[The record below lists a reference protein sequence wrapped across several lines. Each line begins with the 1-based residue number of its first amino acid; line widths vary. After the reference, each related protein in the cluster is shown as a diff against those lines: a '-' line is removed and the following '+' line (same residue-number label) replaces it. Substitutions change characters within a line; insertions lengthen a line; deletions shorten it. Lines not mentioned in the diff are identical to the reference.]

1 MGLVQMKTNQQM
13 VAEEEKAI
21 QDLIAFEEDKK
32 FTRVVDSLAAYLR
45 RAWEDAKKE
54 KTDVEQ
60 VILDNMRA
68 IKGEYSRQK
77 LDEIKTLGGSEI
89 YMMLT
94 ETKTRH
100 CEAWVKDILFQPNNI
115 PWDIQPTPV
124 PDLPGD
130 LEETII
136 ENFMAQTV
144 DAVITMALQTGAP
157 VDQGLLSQRLKAAIP
172 EIKAGAMQAIKNYA
186 KEQAEKMR
194 DQMDDQLHEGGW
206 YDCIDEIIPDA
217 ICKTG
222 ILKGPTLR
230 IENHRKVEIDD
241 DGTPTLSVEEV
252 KLPTYERRPPLDI
265 YPGPGATGFDNAYL
279 FDKLAYSPSQI
290 QGFIGLPGF
299 KEDEIRAVLKECD
312 EGSLREWTNMET
324 ERAEVEGK
332 PVEMIRDWQE
342 VDVLEFW
349 GPVQGKTLHEWDA
362 SLKTKAPDADK
373 FYQIN
378 AFLCGNHVM
387 KAILNP
393 DPMGKKP
400 YSKISFIEKAGSF
413 WGVGLPEVIADIQAA
428 CNACARALVNNVGMA
443 SGPQV
448 VINEEMLADFEKGEF
463 VPWKRWWVNDND
475 ASTPGKKAI
484 EFYQPTMIA
493 QQLISVFEFFMKQ
506 ADESSGVPAY
516 AHGDVQVGGAG
527 NTASGLSM
535 LMTQAARGIKLF
547 IKNLDRKTIED
558 SIRRQYYWNMERK
571 KFSGMVGD
579 QKIVAKGSV
588 SLIAKEQQ
596 ANRMTELLS
605 ITTQTQTLKP
615 EETRKLVK
623 KVFKAHEID
632 PKEIMEDSPIP
643 LSLMMDYQPNAIP
656 SLAKP
661 ATLNAAGEPAQ
672 GTDFQTVFGR
682 GGPASSPAPPAK

>member
-1 MGLVQMKTNQQM
+1 MGLIQMKSNEQM
-13 VAEEEKAI
+13 VKEEERAI
-21 QDLIAFEEDKK
+21 EDLIAFEEEKKITMVSDKL
-32 FTRVVDSLAAYLR
+32 SAYLR

-54 KTDVEQ
+54 KRDVETK
-60 VILDNMRA
+60 ILDNMRA
-68 IKGEYSRQK
+68 INGEYSPEK
-77 LDEIKTLGGSEI
+77 LADIKKMIGGSEI

-94 ETKTRH
+94 ETKTRN

-115 PWDIQPTPV
+115 PWDIEPTPM

-130 LEETII
+130 LEETIV
-136 ENFMAQTV
+136 EDFMQQVV
-144 DAVITMALQTGAP
+144 DSVITMAQQTGAP
-157 VDQGLLSQRLKAAIP
+157 VDQNLLSQKLKAAIP

-186 KEQAEKMR
+186 KQKAEEMR
-194 DQMDDQLHEGGW
+194 DQMNDQLIEGGW
-206 YDCIDEIIPDA
+206 YETIDDVIPDA
-217 ICKTG
+217 IVKCG

-230 IENHRKVEIDD
+230 IENQRKVDIDQA
-241 DGTPTLSVEEV
+241 GTPTLSVEEV

-265 YPGPGATGFDNAYL
+265 YPGPGATGFDNVYL

-299 KEDEIRAVLKECD
+299 KEDEIRKVLQECR
-312 EGSLREWTNMET
+312 EGSLREWTFIET
-324 ERAEVEGK
+324 ERAEAENK
-332 PVEMIRDWQE
+332 PTEMIRDWEE

-349 GPVQGKTLHEWDA
+349 GPVQGKTLHEWDEA
-362 SLKTKAPDADK
+362 LKKKAPDADK
-373 FYQIN
+373 FYEIN
-378 AFLCGNHVM
+378 AFLCGNHVI

-400 YSKISFIEKAGSF
+400 YSKVSFIERPSSF
-413 WGVGLPEVIADIQAA
+413 WGVGLPEVIADLQGA

-448 VINEEMLADFEKGEF
+448 VINEEMLADFEKGDF
-463 VPWKRWWVNDND
+463 LPWKRWWVNDND

-484 EFYQPTMIA
+484 EFYQPTLIA

-516 AHGDVQVGGAG
+516 AHGDPQVGGAG

-547 IKNLDRKTIED
+547 IKNIDRKMIED
-558 SIRRQYYWNMERK
+558 SLRRQYYWNMERK
-571 KFSGMVGD
+571 KFAGLIGD

-596 ANRMTELLS
+596 ASRMTELLS
-605 ITTQTQTLKP
+605 ISTQTQALRP

-643 LSLMMDYQPNAIP
+643 TM
-656 SLAKP
+656 
-661 ATLNAAGEPAQ
+661 
-672 GTDFQTVFGR
+672 
-682 GGPASSPAPPAK
+682 GGMIGYRKSVV

>member
-1 MGLVQMKTNQQM
+1 MGLIQMKSNTQM
-13 VAEEEKAI
+13 VKEEEKAI
-21 QDLIAFEEDKK
+21 QDLISFEEEKK
-32 FTRVVDSLAAYLR
+32 ITRITDNLSAYLR

-54 KTDVEQ
+54 KRDVENQ
-60 VILDNMRA
+60 ILDNMRA
-68 IKGEYSRQK
+68 IKGEYSLKK
-77 LDEIKTLGGSEI
+77 LAEINTLGGSTI

-115 PWDIQPTPV
+115 PWDIEPTPL

-130 LEETII
+130 LENTII
-136 ENFMAQTV
+136 ENFMSQTV
-144 DAVITMALQTGAP
+144 DAVITMAMQTGAP
-157 VDQGLLSQRLKAAIP
+157 VDQNLLSQRLKAAIP
-172 EIKAGAMQAIKNYA
+172 EIKAGALYAVKKYA
-186 KEQAEKMR
+186 KEKAEEMR
-194 DQMDDQLHEGGW
+194 DKMNDQLVEGGW
-206 YDCIDEIIPDA
+206 YDTIDEIIPDA

-230 IENHRKVEIDD
+230 LENQRKVDIDD
-241 DGTPTLSVEEV
+241 AGNPELSVEEV
-252 KLPTYERRPPLDI
+252 KIPTYERRPPLDI

-279 FDKLAYSPSQI
+279 FDKLAYSPYQI

-299 KEDEIRAVLKECD
+299 KEPEIRAVLKEC
-312 EGSLREWTNMET
+312 EGGALREWTSIET
-324 ERAEVEGK
+324 ERAEVEEK
-332 PVEMIRDWQE
+332 PVEMIRDWEE

-362 SLKTKAPDADK
+362 DLKKKAPDADK

-378 AFLCGNHVM
+378 AFLCGNHVI

-400 YSKISFIEKAGSF
+400 YSRVSFIEKSGSF

-463 VPWKRWWVNDND
+463 VPWKRWWVNDGD

-484 EFYQPTMIA
+484 DFYQPTLIA

-547 IKNLDRKTIED
+547 IKNIDRKTIED

-571 KFSGMVGD
+571 KFAGLVGD

-615 EETRKLVK
+615 EETRNLVK
-623 KVFKAHEID
+623 KVFRAHEID
-632 PKEIMEDSPIP
+632 PREILEDSPIP
-643 LSLMMDYQPNAIP
+643 LSLMMNYQPNATP

-672 GTDFQTVFGR
+672 GTDFQTVLGR
-682 GGPASSPAPPAK
+682 GGPASSPAPPAR

>member
-1 MGLVQMKTNQQM
+1 MGLIQMKSNTQM
-13 VAEEEKAI
+13 VKEEEKAI
-21 QDLIAFEEDKK
+21 QDLISFEEEKK
-32 FTRVVDSLAAYLR
+32 ITRITDNLSAYLR

-54 KTDVEQ
+54 KRDVENQ
-60 VILDNMRA
+60 ILDNMRA
-68 IKGEYSRQK
+68 IKGEYSLKK
-77 LDEIKTLGGSEI
+77 LAEINTLGGSTI

-115 PWDIQPTPV
+115 PWDIEPTPL

-130 LEETII
+130 LENTII
-136 ENFMAQTV
+136 ENFMSQTV
-144 DAVITMALQTGAP
+144 DAVITMAMQTGAP
-157 VDQGLLSQRLKAAIP
+157 VDQNLLSQRLKAAIP
-172 EIKAGAMQAIKNYA
+172 EIKAGALYAVKKYA
-186 KEQAEKMR
+186 KEKAEEMR
-194 DQMDDQLHEGGW
+194 DKMNDQLVEGGW
-206 YDCIDEIIPDA
+206 YDTIDEIIPDA

-230 IENHRKVEIDD
+230 LENQRKVDIDD
-241 DGTPTLSVEEV
+241 AGNPELSVEEV
-252 KLPTYERRPPLDI
+252 KIPTYERRPPLDI

-279 FDKLAYSPSQI
+279 FDKLAYSPYQI

-299 KEDEIRAVLKECD
+299 KEPEIRAVLKEC
-312 EGSLREWTNMET
+312 EGGALREWTSIET
-324 ERAEVEGK
+324 ERAEVEEK
-332 PVEMIRDWQE
+332 PVEMIRDWEE

-362 SLKTKAPDADK
+362 DLKKKAPDADK

-378 AFLCGNHVM
+378 AFLCGNHVI

-400 YSKISFIEKAGSF
+400 YSKVSFIEKSGSF

-463 VPWKRWWVNDND
+463 VPWKRWWVNDGD

-484 EFYQPTMIA
+484 DFYQPTLIA

-547 IKNLDRKTIED
+547 IKNIDRKTIED

-571 KFSGMVGD
+571 KFAGLVGD

-615 EETRKLVK
+615 EETRNLVK
-623 KVFKAHEID
+623 KVFRAHEID
-632 PKEIMEDSPIP
+632 PREILEDSPIP
-643 LSLMMDYQPNAIP
+643 LSLMMNYQPNATP

-672 GTDFQTVFGR
+672 GTDFQTVLGR
-682 GGPASSPAPPAK
+682 GGPASSPAPPAR

>member
-1 MGLVQMKTNQQM
+1 MGLIQMKSNTQM
-13 VAEEEKAI
+13 VKEEEKAI
-21 QDLIAFEEDKK
+21 QDLISFEEEKK
-32 FTRVVDSLAAYLR
+32 ITRITDNLSAYLR

-54 KTDVEQ
+54 KRDVENQ
-60 VILDNMRA
+60 ILDNMRA
-68 IKGEYSRQK
+68 IKGEYSLKK
-77 LDEIKTLGGSEI
+77 LAEINTLGGSTI

-115 PWDIQPTPV
+115 PWDIEPTPL

-130 LEETII
+130 LENTII
-136 ENFMAQTV
+136 ENFMSQTV
-144 DAVITMALQTGAP
+144 DAVITMAMQTGAP
-157 VDQGLLSQRLKAAIP
+157 VDQNLLSQRLKAAIP
-172 EIKAGAMQAIKNYA
+172 EIKAGALYAVKKYA
-186 KEQAEKMR
+186 KEKAEEMR
-194 DQMDDQLHEGGW
+194 DKMNDQLVEGGW
-206 YDCIDEIIPDA
+206 YDTIDEIIPDA

-230 IENHRKVEIDD
+230 IENQRKVDIDD
-241 DGTPTLSVEEV
+241 AGNAELSVEEV
-252 KLPTYERRPPLDI
+252 KIPTYERRPPLDI

-279 FDKLAYSPSQI
+279 FDKLAYSPYQI

-299 KEDEIRAVLKECD
+299 KEPEIRAVLKEC
-312 EGSLREWTNMET
+312 EGGALREWTSIET
-324 ERAEVEGK
+324 ERAEVEEK
-332 PVEMIRDWQE
+332 PVEMIRDWEE

-362 SLKTKAPDADK
+362 DLKKKAPDADK

-378 AFLCGNHVM
+378 AFLCGNHVI

-400 YSKISFIEKAGSF
+400 YSKVSFIEKSGSF

-463 VPWKRWWVNDND
+463 VPWKRWWVNDGD

-484 EFYQPTMIA
+484 DFYQPTLIA

-547 IKNLDRKTIED
+547 IKNIDRKTIED

-571 KFSGMVGD
+571 KFAGLVGD

-615 EETRKLVK
+615 EETRNLVK
-623 KVFKAHEID
+623 KVFRAHEID
-632 PKEIMEDSPIP
+632 PREILEDSPIP
-643 LSLMMDYQPNAIP
+643 LSLMMNYQPNATP

-672 GTDFQTVFGR
+672 GTDFQTVLGR
-682 GGPASSPAPPAK
+682 GGPASSPAPPAR

>member
-1 MGLVQMKTNQQM
+1 MGLIQMKSNQQM
-13 VAEEEKAI
+13 VVEEEKAI
-21 QDLIAFEEDKK
+21 QDLIQFEEEKTI
-32 FTRVVDSLAAYLR
+32 TRITDSLSSYLHS
-45 RAWEDAKKE
+45 AFEDAKKE
-54 KTDVEQ
+54 KRAVENQ
-60 VILDNMRA
+60 ILDNMRA
-68 IKGEYSRQK
+68 IKGEYDSTK
-77 LDEIKTLGGSEI
+77 LADIRKLGGSEI

-94 ETKTRH
+94 ETKARN

-115 PWDIQPTPV
+115 PWDIEPTPM

-130 LEETII
+130 LETTII
-136 ENFMAQTV
+136 EDFMQQTV
-144 DAVITMALQTGAP
+144 DAVITMSMQSGAP
-157 VDQGLLSQRLKAAIP
+157 VDQNLLSQRLKAAIP
-172 EIKAGAMQAIKNYA
+172 EIKAGAMQAVKNYA
-186 KEQAEKMR
+186 KEKAEEMK
-194 DQMDDQLHEGGW
+194 DQINDQLVEGGW
-206 YDCIDEIIPDA
+206 YDAFDEIIPDA
-217 ICKTG
+217 ILKTG

-230 IENHRKVEIDD
+230 IENQRKVDIDD
-241 DGTPTLSVEEV
+241 EGNPTLTVEPT
-252 KLPTYERRPPLDI
+252 KIPTYERRPPLDI

-299 KEDEIRAVLKECD
+299 KEKEIRLVLQEC
-312 EGSLREWTNMET
+312 EGGTLREWTSIDT
-324 ERAEVEGK
+324 ERAEMEEK
-332 PVEMIRDWQE
+332 PVEMIRDWEE

-349 GPVQGKTLHEWDA
+349 GPVQGKTLHEWDEG
-362 SLKTKAPDADK
+362 LKKKAPDADK
-373 FYQIN
+373 FYEIN
-378 AFLCGNHVM
+378 AYLVGNHVI

-400 YSKISFIEKAGSF
+400 YSKVSFIEKAGSF
-413 WGVGLPEVIADIQAA
+413 WGVGLPEVIADLQAA

-448 VINEEMLADFEKGEF
+448 VINEEMLADFEKGDF

-475 ASTPGKKAI
+475 ASAPGRKAI
-484 EFYQPTMIA
+484 EFYQPTLIA

-516 AHGDVQVGGAG
+516 AHGDPQVGGGG

-535 LMTQAARGIKLF
+535 LMTMAARGIKLF
-547 IKNLDRKTIED
+547 IKNIDRKTIED

-571 KFSGMVGD
+571 KFAGLVGD

-596 ANRMTELLS
+596 AARMTELLS
-605 ITTQTQTLKP
+605 ISTQTQVLQP
-615 EETRKLVK
+615 QETRKLFK
-623 KVFKAHEID
+623 KVLKTHEID
-632 PKEIMEDSPIP
+632 PKEIMDDSPIP
-643 LSLMMDYQPNAIP
+643 LSTMAGYQPNATP

-672 GTDFQTVFGR
+672 GTDFQTVSGR
-682 GGPASSPAPPAK
+682 GGPASSPVPAR

>member
-1 MGLVQMKTNQQM
+1 MGLIQMKSNQQM
-13 VAEEEKAI
+13 VVEEEKAI
-21 QDLIAFEEDKK
+21 QDLIQFEEEKTI
-32 FTRVVDSLAAYLR
+32 TRITDSLSAYLR
-45 RAWEDAKKE
+45 RAFEDAKKE
-54 KTDVEQ
+54 KRAVENQ
-60 VILDNMRA
+60 ILDNMRA
-68 IKGEYSRQK
+68 IKGEYDSAK
-77 LDEIKTLGGSEI
+77 LADIRKLGGSEI

-94 ETKTRH
+94 ETKVRN

-115 PWDIQPTPV
+115 PWDIEPTPM

-130 LEETII
+130 LETTII
-136 ENFMAQTV
+136 EDFMQQTV
-144 DAVITMALQTGAP
+144 DAVITMSMQSGAP
-157 VDQGLLSQRLKAAIP
+157 VDQNLLSQRLKAAIP
-172 EIKAGAMQAIKNYA
+172 EIKAGAMQAVKNYA
-186 KEQAEKMR
+186 KEKAGEMK
-194 DQMDDQLHEGGW
+194 DQINDQLVEGGW
-206 YDCIDEIIPDA
+206 YDAFDEIIPDA
-217 ICKTG
+217 ILKTG

-230 IENHRKVEIDD
+230 IENQRKVDIDD
-241 DGTPTLSVEEV
+241 EGNPTLTVEPT
-252 KLPTYERRPPLDI
+252 KIPTYERRPPLDI

-299 KEDEIRAVLKECD
+299 KEKEIRLVLKEC
-312 EGSLREWTNMET
+312 EGGTLREWTSIDT
-324 ERAEVEGK
+324 ERAEMEEK
-332 PVEMIRDWQE
+332 PVEMIRDWEE

-349 GPVQGKTLHEWDA
+349 GPVQGKTLHEWDDG
-362 SLKTKAPDADK
+362 LKKKAPDADK
-373 FYQIN
+373 FYEIN
-378 AFLCGNHVM
+378 AYLVGNHVI

-400 YSKISFIEKAGSF
+400 YSKVSFIEKPGSF
-413 WGVGLPEVIADIQAA
+413 WGVGLPEVIADLQAA

-448 VINEEMLADFEKGEF
+448 VINEEMLADFEKGDF

-475 ASTPGKKAI
+475 ASAPGRKAI
-484 EFYQPTMIA
+484 EFYQPTLIA

-516 AHGDVQVGGAG
+516 AHGDPQVGGGG

-535 LMTQAARGIKLF
+535 LMTMAARGIKLF
-547 IKNLDRKTIED
+547 IKNIDRKTIED

-571 KFSGMVGD
+571 KFAGLVGD

-596 ANRMTELLS
+596 ASRMTELLS
-605 ITTQTQTLKP
+605 ISAQTQVLQP
-615 EETRKLVK
+615 QETRKLFK
-623 KVFKAHEID
+623 KVLKTHEID
-632 PKEIMEDSPIP
+632 PKEIMDDSPIP
-643 LSLMMDYQPNAIP
+643 LSTMAGYQPNATP

-672 GTDFQTVFGR
+672 GTDFQTVSGR
-682 GGPASSPAPPAK
+682 GGPASSPVPPAQ

>member
-1 MGLVQMKTNQQM
+1 MGLIQMKSNQQM
-13 VAEEEKAI
+13 VVEEEKAI
-21 QDLIAFEEDKK
+21 QDLISFEEEKTI
-32 FTRVVDSLAAYLR
+32 TRITDSLSSYLHS
-45 RAWEDAKKE
+45 AFEDAKKE
-54 KTDVEQ
+54 KRAVENQ
-60 VILDNMRA
+60 ILDNMRA
-68 IKGEYSRQK
+68 IKGEYDSAK
-77 LDEIKTLGGSEI
+77 MADINKLGGSTI

-94 ETKTRH
+94 ETKARN

-115 PWDIQPTPV
+115 PWDIEPTPM

-130 LEETII
+130 LETTII
-136 ENFMAQTV
+136 EDFMQQTV
-144 DAVITMALQTGAP
+144 DTVITMSMQSGAP
-157 VDQGLLSQRLKAAIP
+157 VDQNLLSKRLKAAIP
-172 EIKAGAMQAIKNYA
+172 EIKAGAKQAIKNYA
-186 KEQAEKMR
+186 KEKAEEMK
-194 DQMDDQLHEGGW
+194 DQINDQLVEGGW
-206 YDCIDEIIPDA
+206 YDAFDEIIPDA
-217 ICKTG
+217 ILKTG

-230 IENHRKVEIDD
+230 IENQRKVDIDD
-241 DGTPTLSVEEV
+241 EGNPTLTVEPT
-252 KLPTYERRPPLDI
+252 KIPTYERRPPLDI

-299 KEDEIRAVLKECD
+299 KEKEIRLVLQEC
-312 EGSLREWTNMET
+312 EGGTLREWTSIDT
-324 ERAEVEGK
+324 ERAEMEEK
-332 PVEMIRDWQE
+332 PVEMIRDWEE

-349 GPVQGKTLHEWDA
+349 GPVQGKTLHEWDEG
-362 SLKTKAPDADK
+362 LKKKAPDADK
-373 FYQIN
+373 FYEIN
-378 AFLCGNHVM
+378 AYLVGNHVI

-400 YSKISFIEKAGSF
+400 YSKVSFIEKAGSF
-413 WGVGLPEVIADIQAA
+413 WGVGLPEVIADLQAA

-448 VINEEMLADFEKGEF
+448 VINEEMLADFEKGDF

-475 ASTPGKKAI
+475 ASAPGRKAI
-484 EFYQPTMIA
+484 EFYQPTLIA

-516 AHGDVQVGGAG
+516 AHGDPQVGGGG

-535 LMTQAARGIKLF
+535 LMTMAARGIKLF
-547 IKNLDRKTIED
+547 VKNIDRKAIED

-571 KFSGMVGD
+571 KFAGLVGD

-596 ANRMTELLS
+596 ATRMTELLS
-605 ITTQTQTLKP
+605 ISTQTQVLQP
-615 EETRKLVK
+615 QETRKLFK
-623 KVFKAHEID
+623 KVLKTHEID
-632 PKEIMEDSPIP
+632 PKEIMDDSPIP
-643 LSLMMDYQPNAIP
+643 LSTMAGYQPNAIP

-672 GTDFQTVFGR
+672 GTDFQTVLGR
-682 GGPASSPAPPAK
+682 GGPASSPAPAR

>member
-1 MGLVQMKTNQQM
+1 MGLIQMKSNQQM
-13 VAEEEKAI
+13 VVEEEKAI
-21 QDLIAFEEDKK
+21 QDLISFEEEKTI
-32 FTRVVDSLAAYLR
+32 TRITDSLSSYLHS
-45 RAWEDAKKE
+45 AFEDAKKE
-54 KTDVEQ
+54 KRAVENQ
-60 VILDNMRA
+60 ILDNMRA
-68 IKGEYSRQK
+68 IKGEYDSAK
-77 LDEIKTLGGSEI
+77 MADINKLGGSTI

-94 ETKTRH
+94 ETKARN

-115 PWDIQPTPV
+115 PWDIEPTPM

-130 LEETII
+130 LETTII
-136 ENFMAQTV
+136 EDFMQQTV
-144 DAVITMALQTGAP
+144 DTVITMSMQSGAP
-157 VDQGLLSQRLKAAIP
+157 VDQNLLSKRLKAAIP
-172 EIKAGAMQAIKNYA
+172 EIKAGAKQAIKNYA
-186 KEQAEKMR
+186 KEKAEEMK
-194 DQMDDQLHEGGW
+194 DQINDQLVEGGW
-206 YDCIDEIIPDA
+206 YDAFDEIIPDA
-217 ICKTG
+217 ILKTG

-230 IENHRKVEIDD
+230 IENQRKVDIDD
-241 DGTPTLSVEEV
+241 EGNPTLTVEPT
-252 KLPTYERRPPLDI
+252 KIPTYERRPPLDI

-299 KEDEIRAVLKECD
+299 KEKEIRLVLQEC
-312 EGSLREWTNMET
+312 EGGTLREWTSIDT
-324 ERAEVEGK
+324 ERAEMEEK
-332 PVEMIRDWQE
+332 PVEMIRDWEE

-349 GPVQGKTLHEWDA
+349 GPVQGKTLHEWDEG
-362 SLKTKAPDADK
+362 LKKKAPDADK
-373 FYQIN
+373 FYEIN
-378 AFLCGNHVM
+378 AYLVGNHVI

-400 YSKISFIEKAGSF
+400 YSKVSFIEKAGSF
-413 WGVGLPEVIADIQAA
+413 WGVGLPEVIADLQAA

-448 VINEEMLADFEKGEF
+448 VINEEMLADFEKGDF

-475 ASTPGKKAI
+475 ASAPGRKAI
-484 EFYQPTMIA
+484 EFYQPTLIA

-516 AHGDVQVGGAG
+516 AHGDPQVGGGG

-535 LMTQAARGIKLF
+535 LMTMAARGIKLF
-547 IKNLDRKTIED
+547 IKNIDRKAIED

-571 KFSGMVGD
+571 KFAGLVGD

-596 ANRMTELLS
+596 ATRMTELLS
-605 ITTQTQTLKP
+605 ISTQTQVLQP
-615 EETRKLVK
+615 QETRKLFK
-623 KVFKAHEID
+623 KVLKTHEID
-632 PKEIMEDSPIP
+632 PKEIMDDSPIP
-643 LSLMMDYQPNAIP
+643 LSTMAGYQPNAIP

-672 GTDFQTVFGR
+672 GTDFQTVLGR
-682 GGPASSPAPPAK
+682 GGPASSPAPAR

>member
-1 MGLVQMKTNQQM
+1 MGLIQMKSNQQM
-13 VAEEEKAI
+13 VVEEEKAI
-21 QDLIAFEEDKK
+21 QDLIQFEEEKTI
-32 FTRVVDSLAAYLR
+32 TRITDSLSSYLHS
-45 RAWEDAKKE
+45 AFEDAKKE
-54 KTDVEQ
+54 KRAVENQ
-60 VILDNMRA
+60 ILDNMRA
-68 IKGEYSRQK
+68 IKGEYDSTK
-77 LDEIKTLGGSEI
+77 LADIRKLGGSEI

-94 ETKTRH
+94 ETKARN

-115 PWDIQPTPV
+115 PWDIEPTPM

-130 LEETII
+130 LETTII
-136 ENFMAQTV
+136 EDFMQQTV
-144 DAVITMALQTGAP
+144 DAVITMSMQSGAP
-157 VDQGLLSQRLKAAIP
+157 VDQNLLSQRLKAAIP
-172 EIKAGAMQAIKNYA
+172 EIKAGAMQAVKNYA
-186 KEQAEKMR
+186 KEKAEEMK
-194 DQMDDQLHEGGW
+194 DQINDQLVEGGW
-206 YDCIDEIIPDA
+206 YDAFDEIIPDA
-217 ICKTG
+217 ILKTG

-230 IENHRKVEIDD
+230 IENQRKVDIDD
-241 DGTPTLSVEEV
+241 EGNPTLTVEPT
-252 KLPTYERRPPLDI
+252 KIPTYERRPPLDI

-299 KEDEIRAVLKECD
+299 KEKEIRLVLQEC
-312 EGSLREWTNMET
+312 EGGTLREWTSIDT
-324 ERAEVEGK
+324 ERAEMEEK
-332 PVEMIRDWQE
+332 PVEMIRDWEE

-349 GPVQGKTLHEWDA
+349 GPVQGKTLHEWDEG
-362 SLKTKAPDADK
+362 LKKKAPDADK
-373 FYQIN
+373 FYEIN
-378 AFLCGNHVM
+378 AYLVGNHVI

-400 YSKISFIEKAGSF
+400 YSKVSFIEKAGSF
-413 WGVGLPEVIADIQAA
+413 WGVGLPEVIADLQAA

-448 VINEEMLADFEKGEF
+448 VINEEMLADFEKGDF

-475 ASTPGKKAI
+475 ASAPGRKAI
-484 EFYQPTMIA
+484 EFYQPTLIA

-516 AHGDVQVGGAG
+516 AHGDPQVGGGG

-535 LMTQAARGIKLF
+535 LMTMAARGIKLF
-547 IKNLDRKTIED
+547 IKNIDRKTIED

-571 KFSGMVGD
+571 KFAGLVGD

-596 ANRMTELLS
+596 AARMTELLS
-605 ITTQTQTLKP
+605 ISTQTQVLQP
-615 EETRKLVK
+615 QETRKLFK
-623 KVFKAHEID
+623 KVLKTHEID
-632 PKEIMEDSPIP
+632 PKEIMDDSPIP
-643 LSLMMDYQPNAIP
+643 LSTMAGYHPNATP

-672 GTDFQTVFGR
+672 GTDFQTVSGR
-682 GGPASSPAPPAK
+682 GGPASSPAPAR